1 MENLTYIFN
10 STTRGQLVEFIT
22 AMAHAIEPNKTAI
35 SPLPF
40 MISISGTAN
49 AGKSLFWDQI
59 KDTRLN
65 APINDVAR
73 SREAENNG
81 RIYETWSGTDK
92 ETAQSLSIF
101 FCNTQAMYIMG
112 EDHLGISAFRK
123 AIATHSPLCYGP
135 AQMEPQN
142 SADNQQPR
150 IKKIPEI
157 SGIFK
162 SLLRD
167 CLKHLLL
174 RSGLFLRSSLFLC
187 SWLLISVFFRR
198 WLFLCRSFFLSW
210 LCIFCVRV
218 SR

>member
-22 AMAHAIEPNKTAI
+22 AMTHAIEPDKTAI

-123 AIATHSPLCYGP
+123 AIATHSTLARKEKPLSSDEIAPFVC
-135 AQMEPQN
+135 
-142 SADNQQPR
+142 DDPR
-150 IKKIPEI
+150 KFGDIILWSNEGMSVDISIRITSPYAMDLHRWSRKTALTINNPELKKSPKFQGFLNRYCEI
-157 SGIFK
+157 A
-162 SLLRD
+162 
-167 CLKHLLL
+167 
-174 RSGLFLRSSLFLC
+174 
-187 SWLLISVFFRR
+187 
-198 WLFLCRSFFLSW
+198 
-210 LCIFCVRV
+210 
-218 SR
+218 